1 MKKFLIISAS
11 IVLFLLLI
19 IEIVVPLIAKNYI
32 VNHAKEL
39 IGRQVD
45 VGSLGLN
52 IFTGS
57 IYIKDFTL
65 YEADDT
71 ANFISFDLL
80 DVNASIVGLL
90 QGKIEIESLLL
101 QQAQYNI
108 IQDGTR
114 FNFSDMIEFFAPD
127 STLQADT
134 TASDWK
140 IIINNIDISRN
151 QLNYQDCSI
160 GSEWHLHDLSL
171 AIPSID
177 LSDPN
182 ADMGLFLNFVDGGSL
197 VTNIKFNPTDSI
209 YDLNINIDKFSLAP
223 LLPYLKQ
230 AINIE
235 TIEGYLTTAVDI
247 RGSMQHVLNF
257 DVMGTLAIDSLK
269 ILAPDSAN
277 ILSFDSLYNEIK
289 TFNLSERNIAFGRVY
304 TAGLSSKFEIFSDT
318 ENTITRLLSPVVRFD
333 SLRNDTTQLAHDTSA
348 DTASAMPRISIDDFV
363 IVNSS
368 AQFVDHTLPQPF
380 EYNITDIEVT
390 APKFVMQSNDND
402 VHMTATL
409 QNTGHFDLRWR
420 GGISDIAN
428 QDVSFALNN
437 VELKSFSPY
446 TLYMFASPITDGRLT
461 VRSQNLIK
469 KRKLDGVNHIGIV
482 NPKIGD
488 KEKSI
493 KPQMRAPLKLAL
505 YILTDKDNSIS
516 IDMPVKGDIDSP
528 DFSYGK
534 VLLNT
539 FTNLL
544 VKVAASP
551 FSVFKSDAS
560 ETEYID
566 VEPYDT
572 RFTDEQ
578 LATITSIADVLSK
591 KPDIRLSF
599 VQEIDKERAIA
610 SYCTAQLKKNFYLAQ
625 NNMDSTQ
632 TNDIIV
638 RERALKIADS
648 NKELIA
654 FADNAIQQVGI
665 TIDKDATLEQKATT
679 LYASNAKQR
688 IAKDAETRAAAL
700 RNFLSQQCA
709 IGNPAVSTEY
719 ISIKKGLP
727 TRFHA
732 KFEMK

>member
-1 MKKFLIISAS
+1 MKKFLIITAS

-57 IYIKDFTL
+57 ICIEDFTL

-80 DVNASIVGLL
+80 DVNASIVGFL

-114 FNFSDMIEFFAPD
+114 FNFSDMIDFFAPD

-197 VTNIKFNPTDSI
+197 ATNIKFNPTDSI

-257 DVMGTLAIDSLK
+257 DVMGTLAIDSFK
-269 ILAPDSAN
+269 ILASDSAN

-289 TFNLSERNIAFGRVY
+289 TFNLSEHNIAFGRVY

-333 SLRNDTTQLAHDTSA
+333 SLRNDTTQLTHDTSA

-380 EYNITDIEVT
+380 EYNITDIEVS

-402 VHMTATL
+402 VHVTATL

-566 VEPYDT
+566 VESYDT
-572 RFTDEQ
+572 RFTDAQ

-591 KPDIRLSF
+591 KPDIRLSL

-610 SYCTAQLKKNFYLAQ
+610 SYCTAQLKKNYYLAQ

-654 FADNAIQQVGI
+654 FADNAIQQVGLSVSQ
-665 TIDKDATLEQKATT
+665 DATLEQKATA

-688 IAKDAETRAAAL
+688 ITKDAETRAAAL

-709 IGNPAVSTEY
+709 IENPAVSTEY
-719 ISIKKGLP
+719 ISIKKGSP

>member
-1 MKKFLIISAS
+1 MKKFLIITAS

-57 IYIKDFTL
+57 IYIEDFTL

-80 DVNASIVGLL
+80 DVNASIVGFL

-108 IQDGTR
+108 IQDDTR

-134 TASDWK
+134 TTSDWK

-197 VTNIKFNPTDSI
+197 ATNIKFNPTDSI

-289 TFNLSERNIAFGRVY
+289 TFNLSAHNIAFGRVY

-380 EYNITDIEVT
+380 EYNITDIEVS

-572 RFTDEQ
+572 RFTDAQ

-610 SYCTAQLKKNFYLAQ
+610 SYCTDQLKKNFYLAQ

-665 TIDKDATLEQKATT
+665 TIDKDATLEQKATA

-719 ISIKKGLP
+719 ISIKKGSP

>member
-1 MKKFLIISAS
+1 MKKFLIITAS

-57 IYIKDFTL
+57 ICIEDFTL

-80 DVNASIVGLL
+80 DVNASIVGFL

-114 FNFSDMIEFFAPD
+114 FNFSDMIDFFAPD

-197 VTNIKFNPTDSI
+197 ATNIKFNPTDSI

-257 DVMGTLAIDSLK
+257 DVMDTLAIDSFK
-269 ILAPDSAN
+269 ILASDSAN

-289 TFNLSERNIAFGRVY
+289 TFNLSEHNIAFGRVY

-333 SLRNDTTQLAHDTSA
+333 SLRNDTTQLTHDTSA

-380 EYNITDIEVT
+380 EYNITDIEVS

-402 VHMTATL
+402 VHVTATL

-566 VEPYDT
+566 VESYDT
-572 RFTDEQ
+572 RFTDAQ

-591 KPDIRLSF
+591 KPDIRLSL

-610 SYCTAQLKKNFYLAQ
+610 SYCTAQLKKNYYLAQ

-654 FADNAIQQVGI
+654 FADNAIQQVGLSVSQ
-665 TIDKDATLEQKATT
+665 DATLEQKATA

-688 IAKDAETRAAAL
+688 ITKDAETRAAAL

-709 IGNPAVSTEY
+709 IENPAVSTEY
-719 ISIKKGLP
+719 ISIKKGSP